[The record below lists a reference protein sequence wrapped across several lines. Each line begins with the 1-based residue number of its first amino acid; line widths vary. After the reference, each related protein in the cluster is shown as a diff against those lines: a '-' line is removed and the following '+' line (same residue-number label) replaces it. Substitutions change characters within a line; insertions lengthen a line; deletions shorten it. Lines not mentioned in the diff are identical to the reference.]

1 MRETRCFSILSH
13 YQKKSSD
20 GCYLSV
26 LDSAHSTVG
35 DTCLFIS
42 ESQDDG
48 VSERCLSLKVAISLF
63 ALCFSV
69 SFFLK
74 IITLSYLLVNVNILT
89 ALKFN
94 GISACLSIELDL
106 SSH

>member
-13 YQKKSSD
+13 YQKNSSD

-42 ESQDDG
+42 ESLYDG

-69 SFFLK
+69 SLFKNNNFV
-74 IITLSYLLVNVNILT
+74 LLT
-89 ALKFN
+89 CECQHFN
-94 GISACLSIELDL
+94 
-106 SSH
+106 SSQIQWDQCMSFY